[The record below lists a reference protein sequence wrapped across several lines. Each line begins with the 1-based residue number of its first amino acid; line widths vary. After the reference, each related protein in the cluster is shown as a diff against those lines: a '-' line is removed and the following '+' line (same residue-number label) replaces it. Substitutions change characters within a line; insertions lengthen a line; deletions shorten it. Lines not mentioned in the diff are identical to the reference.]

1 MGLGL
6 GLVRERLERVE
17 GEVVEDDE
25 ASARLRLRVS
35 IQRGER
41 QRPPWGGGGGGGGG
55 VTRRWAAEEGAS
67 SGWAIEGDLNRW
79 GFLDSRRTKAV
90 GSE

>member
-67 SGWAIEGDLNRW
+67 SG
-79 GFLDSRRTKAV
+79 
-90 GSE
+90 